1 MDKVTV
7 GVLIGRFQPIH
18 VGHIHLIENALD
30 KCDKLILIIG
40 SDSEIRTT
48 KNPFLTCERIDMIKL
63 CFTFDKLDKI
73 IICPLC
79 DFNDDKKWADAVNK
93 IVSDNSLT
101 SDTIGLFG
109 LNKDNSTYY
118 LSLFPEY
125 KLMLI
130 EYSFGQINATDI
142 RKQMYEFGTINPEY
156 LHPEVCKYLCD
167 KFKMDYEIPKDID
180 LCAWM
185 VDPNSLNYF

>member
-1 MDKVTV
+1 MKLNKLLNIEKVNV

-18 VGHIHLIENALD
+18 VGHIHLIQNALD

-63 CFTFDKLDKI
+63 CFTVDKLDKI
-73 IICPLC
+73 IICPLR
-79 DFNDDKKWADAVNK
+79 DFNDDKKWANAVNK

-118 LSLFPEY
+118 LLLFPEY
-125 KLMLI
+125 KLILV
-130 EYSFGQINATDI
+130 ESSFGQINATDI
-142 RKQMYEFGTINPEY
+142 RKQMYEYGTINLKY
-156 LHPEVCKYLCD
+156 LHPEVCKYLCS
-167 KFKMDYEIPKDID
+167 KFKYG
-180 LCAWM
+180 L
-185 VDPNSLNYF
+185 